1 MRKVRS
7 NVMLVLHNMTIE
19 PSFARKKK
27 WTTKHDK
34 STVTY
39 DFGTAQ
45 FEDGTIKC
53 KKKKKIRVQLNVAK
67 VLSCV
72 MLILLNV
79 IKDPLS
85 VRKRWGNYWMWQK
98 YNHMWCWYCSIWWW
112 NCQMWVKIKVPSNVT
127 KVRSNKMLVLP
138 NVTMK
143 PSNVRKK

>member
-1 MRKVRS
+1 MTKVQSHMILALHNLKMVPS
-7 NVMLVLHNMTIE
+7 NV
-19 PSFARKKK
+19 
-27 WTTKHDK
+27 
-34 STVTY
+34 
-39 DFGTAQ
+39 
-45 FEDGTIKC
+45 

-79 IKDPLS
+79 IKEPLS

-98 YNHMWCWYCSIWWW
+98 YNHMWCWYCPIWWW

-143 PSNVRKK
+143 PSNVRKKNNNKGTIVTTLPNYLIIDEYI